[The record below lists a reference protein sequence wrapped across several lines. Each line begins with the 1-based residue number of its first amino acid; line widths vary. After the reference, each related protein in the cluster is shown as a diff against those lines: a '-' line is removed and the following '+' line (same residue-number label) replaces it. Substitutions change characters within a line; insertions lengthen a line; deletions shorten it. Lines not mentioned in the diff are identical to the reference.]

1 MPSIPGLLSFIACGL
16 LGLIGAV
23 SLSRLAPGWVPG
35 EFILLSVALGGLL
48 WALRE
53 RYERFRIQNLLL
65 DEIDR
70 LVQSQPQI
78 QERTQIQAMPLQ
90 ANDSRVVETGAES
103 RAEPRLAMPVIL
115 PDPEDETAPEA
126 DAADD
131 TAIFAAVRDA
141 LNNNRVELHVQ
152 PVVRLPARKLR
163 FVELL
168 ARARDAEGRE
178 LSPGAHMPALQAA
191 GLAAEFDALM
201 LLRGVQLVRKLEARA
216 RHLGFFCNISPAA
229 LADARAFETLYEF
242 LRRERERAGTLILEF
257 AHTGLRQLDRAG
269 WHRLERLAG
278 LGFGLSVD
286 GFDSLDIDITALG
299 KLGVRY
305 IKLDA
310 RLLLDPRHARSAPVA
325 LEDLLEICRR
335 HEIEPVIAKVE
346 TERDLVQLADY
357 GFELGQG
364 HLFGTPKLARVA

>member
-35 EFILLSVALGGLL
+35 EVILLSAAFGGLL

-70 LVQSQPQI
+70 LVQAGSI
-78 QERTQIQAMPLQ
+78 AMPVPAPLQ
-90 ANDSRVVETGAES
+90 ANDSRVIESRPEARPET
-103 RAEPRLAMPVIL
+103 RAEPRLAMPIIL
-115 PDPEDETAPEA
+115 PDQEEAEVAETEI
-126 DAADD
+126 ADD

-286 GFDSLDIDITALG
+286 GFESLDIDIAALG

-310 RLLLDPRHARSAPVA
+310 QLLLDPRHARSAPVA

-346 TERDLVQLADY
+346 TERDLVQLAEY

>member
-35 EFILLSVALGGLL
+35 EFILLCVAIGGLL

-70 LVQSQPQI
+70 LVQGQPAPQV
-78 QERTQIQAMPLQ
+78 QAMPLQ
-90 ANDSRVVETGAES
+90 ANDSRVVEAGAES

-115 PDPEDETAPEA
+115 PDPEDETATEA

-168 ARARDAEGRE
+168 ARARDADGRE

-286 GFDSLDIDITALG
+286 GFDSLDIDIAALG

-364 HLFGTPKLARVA
+364 HLFGTPKLAKVA